1 MPPGYKMRN
10 DGSIER
16 RKETC
21 IFFFL
26 SMDRFT
32 VTYGWYYNYKE
43 MSQLVLVVCL
53 FSTTDESQRKKDMAS
68 GESMKDE
75 KILSTEQANF
85 HW

>member
-1 MPPGYKMRN
+1 
-10 DGSIER
+10 
-16 RKETC
+16 
-21 IFFFL
+21 
-26 SMDRFT
+26 
-32 VTYGWYYNYKE
+32 

-85 HW
+85 H